1 MKLLDAKYF
10 TLRELTRSAT
20 AKRMGIDNTP
30 NDDVIANLQ
39 KLCTNVLD
47 PLRKQYRQPIRVS
60 SGYRCPDLNKAV
72 GGAPFS
78 AHMTGLAADITS
90 EQDDLIGNRKLLRVL
105 LDMMRSGLPV
115 DKVIIEHPKND
126 CPDWIHVQWS
136 MHPRRLV
143 YTYDGS
149 SYKLL
154 TESEWKRRWAI
165 GG

>member
-1 MKLLDAKYF
+1 MKLLDAEYF

-20 AKRMGIDNTP
+20 AKRLGIDNTP
-30 NDDVIANLQ
+30 NDEVIANLQ

-78 AHMTGLAADITS
+78 AHMMGLAADITCM
-90 EQDDLIGNRKLLRVL
+90 DDDWLGNRRLQKELLTL
-105 LDMMRSGLPV
+105 MQGAGLPV
-115 DKVIIEHPKND
+115 DKVIIEHPKNN

-154 TESEWKRRWAI
+154 TESEWKRRWSI
-165 GG
+165 